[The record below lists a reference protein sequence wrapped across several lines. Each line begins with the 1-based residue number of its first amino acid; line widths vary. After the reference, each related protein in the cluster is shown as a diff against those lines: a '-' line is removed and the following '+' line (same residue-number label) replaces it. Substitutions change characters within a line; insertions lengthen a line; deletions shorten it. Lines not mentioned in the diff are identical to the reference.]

1 MTSVHPPLPDL
12 SAFDAESSI
21 EKKRRAGNRTTATGS
36 AHSASLSSWAPPHPS
51 FQHAFPLAGQA
62 VPAMP
67 QPLSLN
73 TALMHT
79 HAHVPAIPHVPA
91 FLSSSQGRPV
101 CPSTP
106 MKSPAMAKLFH
117 THGYTTA
124 AGAAGA
130 PGAVPSGG
138 MTMGPMLQH
147 ATPMGSPGS
156 ARKKTRS
163 GTQGA
168 TPQSRGSSG
177 SATPRAGSQKRKER
191 SSSADLLASLSK
203 PAGSGAT
210 SPERR
215 MLHGLTPLST
225 SHSSSDGGADSLQDA
240 SCSFS
245 VCSSQG
251 HSPRQHSIEAF
262 LLNSSANNGT
272 AHSSRDHS
280 GASSLASSLNS
291 SMSGFSRL
299 QPGFGLMGSLQ
310 SLHMS
315 GGPHSSHHSG
325 SRRSSGSSSVS
336 SAPPQPS
343 HFSNTFFNLGCIG
356 RGSFGVCYHVLQTA
370 AAGAGVVGQ
379 EFAVKKSIRPFKG
392 ENDRNQKLKEVDNW
406 RLLMS
411 SSQQQS
417 ALLPSS
423 RPHVIDPS
431 TDHVHLVRYYDAWE
445 ESGYLYIQSELFR
458 SGTVRNFLDEVLD
471 GPADEDLIWL
481 FLLDLARGL
490 RFIHQ
495 QAQLIHLDLKWD
507 NTFIATDN
515 SDERGLLKIGD
526 FGLSMNAQGKQQV
539 EGTQAQMQQQSSQ
552 PALHESAFPSS
563 DPCAFGAGASSS
575 SLSLLCPSSVPD
587 ISEGD
592 QTYLAPEFMDSSLLA
607 SCGGSISTAA
617 DMFSLGV
624 MLFEVAFDVQLPKRG
639 QSWID
644 LRNENI
650 DWTGRRYQGGGND
663 ANGTGATAS
672 FLPRSSALVSLI
684 SRLLRRDP
692 AARPS
697 IEEVL
702 SDPTLAS
709 FARGERGTQQ
719 RQRLRSIPTQLKPLG
734 PQRVEQ
740 LIREH
745 QAAQALHS
753 TGHSAMAAQVCAPSA
768 AASSTPLSS
777 SSLFPSS
784 LSASASAASPFFSP
798 PSSCASS
805 VLQPTVH
812 DLDADLMSV
821 TVSHAP
827 HTRSIAHSAQLQPHL
842 HTSLSSSRSRATAA
856 RVAAASANAAAAAA
870 AANPPPA
877 AAVSGLPSS
886 WLMAGGAVSLPL
898 PLPLSLSGLPFDSAV
913 SPVPPVGLAASMR
926 APAFA
931 ASARQ
936 DNAAAAAASSSTLS
950 GFALRLRRDGAEAPP
965 TAASASI
972 SQLTPMDDDSFA
984 GDTDTDAEDC
994 ASLAPKNLFDSFQSA
1009 GDDGDA

>member
-1 MTSVHPPLPDL
+1 MTSLHTPLPDF

-21 EKKRRAGNRTTATGS
+21 EKKRRAGNRTAAAATAAG
-36 AHSASLSSWAPPHPS
+36 AHNAGAGASSGALSGWHPPHPS
-51 FQHAFPLAGQA
+51 FAHAFPTAGQA

-67 QPLSLN
+67 QPLSLSS
-73 TALMHT
+73 ALS

-106 MKSPAMAKLFH
+106 MKTPAMAKLFH

-130 PGAVPSGG
+130 PGAVISGG

-147 ATPMGSPGS
+147 ATPMASPGS
-156 ARKKTRS
+156 ARKHGRS
-163 GTQGA
+163 GTHGA
-168 TPQSRGSSG
+168 TPRSRGSSG

-203 PAGSGAT
+203 PPGSGAT

-215 MLHGLTPLST
+215 LLHGLTPLST

-251 HSPRQHSIEAF
+251 QSPRQHSIEAF
-262 LLNSSANNGT
+262 LLNTSATNGT

-299 QPGFGLMGSLQ
+299 QTGFGLMGGLQ

-315 GGPHSSHHSG
+315 GGPHSHHSG
-325 SRRSSGSSSVS
+325 SRRSSGSNSASSL
-336 SAPPQPS
+336 PPQSS
-343 HFSNTFFNLGCIG
+343 HFSSTFFNLGCIG
-356 RGSFGVCYHVLQTA
+356 RGSFGMCYHVLQTA
-370 AAGAGVVGQ
+370 TAGAGVVGQ

-392 ENDRNQKLKEVDNW
+392 ENDRNQKLKEVENW

-411 SSQQQS
+411 SSQQQQ
-417 ALLPSS
+417 ADTLPAS
-423 RPHVIDPS
+423 RQHVIDPS
-431 TDHVHLVRYYDAWE
+431 TDHLHLVRYYNAWE

-458 SGTVRNFLDEVLD
+458 AGTVRSFLDEVLD
-471 GPADEDLIWL
+471 GPADEDLLWL

-515 SDERGLLKIGD
+515 SEERGMLKIGD
-526 FGLSMNAQGKQQV
+526 FGLSMNAQAKHNAD
-539 EGTQAQMQQQSSQ
+539 GTLAQGQQQTSQ
-552 PALHESAFPSS
+552 PALHESSFPSS
-563 DPCAFGAGASSS
+563 DPGAFVSGASSS
-575 SLSLLCPSSVPD
+575 TSLLSPCSVPE
-587 ISEGD
+587 IAEGD
-592 QTYLAPEFMDSSLLA
+592 QTYLAPEFMDSSLLS

-617 DMFSLGV
+617 DMFSLGM

-650 DWTGRRYQGGGND
+650 DWTGRRYQGGGSD
-663 ANGTGATAS
+663 ATAAAAS
-672 FLPRSSALVSLI
+672 FLPRSPALLSLI

-709 FARGERGTQQ
+709 FARGERGAQQ
-719 RQRLRSIPTQLKPLG
+719 RMRLRSITPQLKPIG

-740 LIREH
+740 IIREQ
-745 QAAQALHS
+745 QANNALHTS
-753 TGHSAMAAQVCAPSA
+753 GHNTLAASAPSA
-768 AASSTPLSS
+768 VPSS
-777 SSLFPSS
+777 SS
-784 LSASASAASPFFSP
+784 AVSPLFSP
-798 PSSCASS
+798 PLCASSLS

-821 TVSHAP
+821 AVH
-827 HTRSIAHSAQLQPHL
+827 HTHSARSIAHSAMQPQIHS
-842 HTSLSSSRSRATAA
+842 SLSSSRSRATAA
-856 RVAAASANAAAAAA
+856 RVAAASANAKAAATSAA
-870 AANPPPA
+870 ASASAHSILHTPS
-877 AAVSGLPSS
+877 VSGLPWCAPGSGS
-886 WLMAGGAVSLPL
+886 ISAIVS
-898 PLPLSLSGLPFDSAV
+898 PFDPAV
-913 SPVPPVGLAASMR
+913 SPVPPFGVSSELRGAAQ
-926 APAFA
+926 P
-931 ASARQ
+931 
-936 DNAAAAAASSSTLS
+936 AAAVSSSALS
-950 GFALRLRRDGAEAPP
+950 GLSLRLRRDGAEFATAA
-965 TAASASI
+965 TAASAAPS
-972 SQLTPMDDDSFA
+972 SFSLTPMEDDSLVC
-984 GDTDTDAEDC
+984 DTDTDAEDC